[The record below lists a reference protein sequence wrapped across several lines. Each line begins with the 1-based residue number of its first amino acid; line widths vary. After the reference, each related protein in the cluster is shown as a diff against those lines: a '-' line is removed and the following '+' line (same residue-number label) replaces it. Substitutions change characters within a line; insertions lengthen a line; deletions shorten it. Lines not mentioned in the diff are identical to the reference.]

1 MKQDNSGAT
10 LFHHAIE
17 KGNIAVLKML
27 LQIGGG
33 DITSGIEIADNAGRT
48 PIFEAVE
55 NNANADL
62 MRLIIKKRNKK
73 SAAESG
79 LGAKVNVLNYNGQTP
94 LFSAVREG
102 NMEIIRVLIEEGEAD
117 ADMNGGEMI
126 KDDSEEGVAIQ
137 EDEYESE
144 QERNFVEAYK
154 NCMTP
159 LQLAC
164 ILG

>member
-1 MKQDNSGAT
+1 
-10 LFHHAIE
+10 
-17 KGNIAVLKML
+17 
-27 LQIGGG
+27 
-33 DITSGIEIADNAGRT
+33 
-48 PIFEAVE
+48 
-55 NNANADL
+55 
-62 MRLIIKKRNKK
+62 
-73 SAAESG
+73 
-79 LGAKVNVLNYNGQTP
+79 
-94 LFSAVREG
+94 
-102 NMEIIRVLIEEGEAD
+102 MEIIRVLIEEGEAD

>member
-1 MKQDNSGAT
+1 
-10 LFHHAIE
+10 
-17 KGNIAVLKML
+17 ML

-48 PIFEAVE
+48 PIFEAVD
-55 NNANADL
+55 NNASLEL
-62 MRLIIKKRNKK
+62 MRMIIKKRVKK
-73 SAAESG
+73 NTSEGG

-102 NMEIIRVLIEEGEAD
+102 NMELIRLLIEEGEAD
-117 ADMNGGEMI
+117 SDMNGGEMI
-126 KDDSEEGVAIQ
+126 KDDSEEGLAIQ
-137 EDEYESE
+137 EDDYESE
-144 QERNFVEAYK
+144 SEKNFVEAYK

>member
-1 MKQDNSGAT
+1 
-10 LFHHAIE
+10 
-17 KGNIAVLKML
+17 ML

-48 PIFEAVE
+48 PIFETVDNDASPE
-55 NNANADL
+55 L
-62 MRLIIKKRNKK
+62 MRLIIKKRVKK
-73 SAAESG
+73 SATESG
-79 LGAKVNVLNYNGQTP
+79 LGSKVNVLNYNGQTP

-102 NMEIIRVLIEEGEAD
+102 NMELIRILIEEGEAD
-117 ADMNGGEMI
+117 SDMNGGEMI
-126 KDDSEEGVAIQ
+126 KDDSEEGLAMQ
-137 EDEYESE
+137 EEEYESE
-144 QERNFVEAYK
+144 HEKYFVEAYK